1 MALFSGGANKAKQ
14 VELQN
19 IIFGTSEK
27 KLMVSDEFLDKMKK
41 QYISKRMKNINHMM
55 DGIFTTK
62 SAKTFFNYYDTIM
75 SELDELIVLQ
85 KYHEFK
91 KPIPS
96 EFKKNIEAKRERYI
110 LAMINRIWKNAN
122 LKANFDPT
130 SGEKRDPAKFAPTL
144 DAILEFKDQY
154 TSTTLG
160 HIDRF
165 YKSVYGYGMN
175 EVPPEDEAAEEE
187 AAAAAEAEAE
197 ADAAEIPDEAEL
209 KAEEAEM
216 KLNE

>member
-1 MALFSGGANKAKQ
+1 MGLFSGGANKAKQ

-19 IIFGTSEK
+19 IIFGTNEK
-27 KLMVSDEFLDKMKK
+27 KLMVSDEFLEKMTK
-41 QYISKRMKNINHMM
+41 QYISKRMKNINQLM

-62 SAKTFFNYYDTIM
+62 SAKTFFTYIDTVM
-75 SELDELIVLQ
+75 SELDELIAIQ

-91 KPIPS
+91 KPVPS
-96 EFKKNIEAKRERYI
+96 EFKKNIEAKKEKYI
-110 LAMINRIWKNAN
+110 FAMINRVWKNAN

-130 SGEKRDPAKFAPTL
+130 SGEKRDPEQFAPTL
-144 DAILEFKDQY
+144 DALLEFRDRY
-154 TSTTLG
+154 SNSALE

-165 YKSVYGYGMN
+165 YKSVYGHGMN
-175 EVPPEDEAAEEE
+175 ETPPEDEAAEEE
-187 AAAAAEAEAE
+187 AAAAAEAEA
-197 ADAAEIPDEAEL
+197 AAEDIPDEAEL